1 MKAFYLAMILL
12 LAVVALGAQVN
23 GNIQYF
29 GDKAVL
35 HVWGDHWER
44 GVAQGYYLGEGV
56 MDVFQQFY
64 FTMVAFSNPVYY
76 NYLGTYYQQHFVTDP
91 DLLSEA
97 QGVISGMQQ
106 AGVSLYHSGLQ
117 RDLGAADL
125 LQANALLDLMQLVQP
140 EGGSKLKLGCASLSS
155 WGVSTLQ
162 DTLLAGSS
170 VITRFLDWSLN
181 DALLSNPVLVVH
193 HPSEEDEQEWM
204 SFTYPGLIGGLS
216 GINSSRTGAFL
227 NVGNDHSASVYQN
240 LTPIFWDVRRGLE
253 SSDYNSDGL
262 GTSLDVFDSIA
273 DGLHLTGTIIHSVSE
288 NAGDIVP
295 VVVETN
301 NSGTVARY
309 YNMNGNLSGEN
320 LAATNHFRLLTYP
333 TCCTRY
339 ANIQD
344 SLNANSNMTAK
355 RQWRVLSGAA
365 GMDDNLAAIQY
376 VPSTGAILWSSAT
389 FSLPAFQTPAITL
402 NAQDLFD
409 FPVFAQDELAP
420 SASTSVSCYPNP
432 LAGSAALNLK
442 SSLPLRAYTLFNLRG
457 QKVLSGVFS
466 APKNELQLDL
476 PGLPNGLY
484 LLRLQDGRGLS
495 VLKKVVV
502 SG

>member
-1 MKAFYLAMILL
+1 MKALYLAMILL

-216 GINSSRTGAFL
+216 GINSSHTGAFL

-309 YNMNGNLSGEN
+309 YNMNGNLPGE
-320 LAATNHFRLLTYP
+320 
-333 TCCTRY
+333 
-339 ANIQD
+339 
-344 SLNANSNMTAK
+344 
-355 RQWRVLSGAA
+355 
-365 GMDDNLAAIQY
+365 NLAAIQY

-409 FPVFAQDELAP
+409 FPVSAQDELAP

-457 QKVLSGVFS
+457 QKVLSGEFS

-476 PGLPNGLY
+476 PGLHNGLY